1 MDGLVFGSSHLLYSR
16 YPLVSFNNGSGYLG
30 GILAVSLA
38 RYCGIIIKLAG
49 LTFRKVFNKFA
60 TFSWRNDLE
69 HWFNIGCRQIYKA
82 PQDST
87 SAYDLISGLHVEPYH
102 DRKERRKSLVR
113 WATYM
118 TENLRTE
125 RPMNSPRM
133 IGQATWILI
142 ILALPNSAMIS
153 TLCFGLP
160 HLSTSTSRPSSALF
174 DQVENHQLDSAIR
187 CNHLLSPRKSVVYSL
202 TLNSLLI
209 NARNALCRESEG

>member
-49 LTFRKVFNKFA
+49 LSFGKVFNKFA
-60 TFSWRNDLE
+60 TFSWRHDLE

-102 DRKERRKSLVR
+102 DRKEVR
-113 WATYM
+113 F
-118 TENLRTE
+118 LG
-125 RPMNSPRM
+125 SHS
-133 IGQATWILI
+133 IGHSFTTGSEEKI
-142 ILALPNSAMIS
+142 IGPLGNV
-153 TLCFGLP
+153 
-160 HLSTSTSRPSSALF
+160 H
-174 DQVENHQLDSAIR
+174 D
-187 CNHLLSPRKSVVYSL
+187 
-202 TLNSLLI
+202 
-209 NARNALCRESEG
+209 